1 MLFSIFSFLSFFII
15 YIYILISPFI
25 QSKYSKVPSNAT
37 IFALSCTALHSHIHS
52 LWNSFIFIKSRNVQM
67 WKNGQQFATLK
78 GSKIIWVVFDVMAS
92 KPSLVAVGSRNAY
105 PKCAEGWFNY
115 DEPMHSDIHP

>member
-1 MLFSIFSFLSFFII
+1 MQPHLLC
-15 YIYILISPFI
+15 P
-25 QSKYSKVPSNAT
+25 AR
-37 IFALSCTALHSHIHS
+37 HSHIHS
-52 LWNSFIFIKSRNVQM
+52 LRNSFIFIKSRNVQI

-78 GSKIIWVVFDVMAS
+78 GSKIIWVFFDVMPS
-92 KPSLVAVGSRNAY
+92 KPSLVAVGSRDALEMY